1 MLVIAGVYTMD
12 PENGSSEATMKV
24 GGQVLLRIELAG
36 NFEIKFPGWVE
47 GDETLIPRPLHKTK
61 PTLH

>member
-1 MLVIAGVYTMD
+1 MD
-12 PENGSSEATMKV
+12 PESGSSEATMKA

-47 GDETLIPRPLHKTK
+47 GDEKLIPRPLHKTE